1 MNILVTG
8 SSGFIGSALIPL
20 LVEEGH
26 SIVRLVRR
34 QPSSERHE
42 VRWNPETGSIDAD
55 ALTGID
61 AAVHLAGENLADK
74 RWTPEQK
81 ARIRDSRV
89 NGTRLLAE
97 TLARLEPRP
106 KVLVSASAVG
116 YYGDRGDEV
125 LTEDSRPG
133 ADFLAEATEAWEAAA
148 QPAAQAGIRV
158 VNLRSAMTLY
168 PTGGPLKRM
177 LPPFKM
183 GLGGKLGSG
192 RQFMSWVS
200 LQDSVRVFHH
210 ALITDSLEGPV
221 NVTSP
226 SAITNTE
233 FTKALGR
240 ALSRPAPFTVPPF
253 VLRIMFGEVADALLG
268 SARMD
273 PAKLLATGFVFQHI
287 ELESALREMLQKA

>member
-1 MNILVTG
+1 MNILITG

-20 LVEEGH
+20 LIEEGH
-26 SIVRLVRR
+26 SIIPLVRR
-34 QPSSERHE
+34 QPSPEERE
-42 VRWNPETGSIDAD
+42 VRWNPESGSIDAD
-55 ALTGID
+55 SLAGID

-74 RWTPEQK
+74 RWTPRQK

-106 KVLVSASAVG
+106 KVLVCASAVG

-125 LTEDSRPG
+125 LTEDSEPG

-148 QPAAQAGIRV
+148 RPATQAGIRV
-158 VNLRSAMTLY
+158 VSLRSAMTLN
-168 PTGGPLKRM
+168 PAGGPLKRM
-177 LPPFKM
+177 LPPFRM
-183 GLGGKLGSG
+183 GLGGKLGNG

-200 LQDSVRVFHH
+200 LQDSVRAFHH
-210 ALITDSLEGPV
+210 ALITDALEGPV

-226 SAITNTE
+226 SPVTNAE

-240 ALSRPAPFTVPPF
+240 ALSRPALFTVPPF
-253 VLRIMFGEVADALLG
+253 ALRIMFGEVADSLLG
-268 SARMD
+268 SARME
-273 PAKLLATGFVFQHI
+273 PAKLLATGFTFQDA
-287 ELESALREMLQKA
+287 ELESALREMLGKP

>member
-8 SSGFIGSALIPL
+8 SSGFIGSALVPL

-34 QPSSERHE
+34 QPSPGSHE

-74 RWTPEQK
+74 RWTPMQK

-116 YYGDRGDEV
+116 YYGDRGDEI
-125 LTEDSRPG
+125 LIEDSRPG

-148 QPAAQAGIRV
+148 QPAARAGIRV

-177 LPPFKM
+177 LPPFRM

-226 SAITNTE
+226 SAITNAE